1 MRKQRSNRG
10 DHSSATGNRRRY
22 QKPISNI
29 QLTDSPQ
36 EVLIVSS
43 TSTRPIEERPF
54 RHITNESLRE
64 RLSQRSSRYYSPEES
79 MRPKY
84 EDAKVSYS
92 FSSEEN

>member
-36 EVLIVSS
+36 EVLLVSS